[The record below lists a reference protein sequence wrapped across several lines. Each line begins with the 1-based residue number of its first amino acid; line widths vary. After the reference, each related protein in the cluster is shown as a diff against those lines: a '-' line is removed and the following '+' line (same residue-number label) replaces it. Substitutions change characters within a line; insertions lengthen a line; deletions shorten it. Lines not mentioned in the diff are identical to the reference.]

1 MGDREISDEDAH
13 SRLGLKN
20 CNRKA
25 RNAERRFA
33 ADAPEDSGKKPSA
46 VRVRKA
52 RTAERGAR
60 SGRLAPAMSTDASG
74 REDEPFAGDDP
85 FADKSKCEAAVGE
98 PQLEVGEAEG
108 SEGCGSSPP
117 DLIEV
122 GGERDPLVL
131 VRDVAK
137 EGKSESDEPRAS
149 RRPEA
154 GKKSRRQIRIMESP
168 AALAATTD
176 SSDLTLSKSKPT
188 KYYKPPKATSPAA
201 KQGSPSSY
209 STYAGSSSP
218 ATLRGLVRGVQRL
231 FSTGEEDLSFHRDD
245 YSATGES
252 PDFRMAQEQSR
263 GAARRAGRRKDLYT
277 EENKEDWRIQ
287 CQVSARSRT
296 RSPIPSA
303 SLLTLP
309 HSPAK
314 RKPFF
319 RPPPPAH
326 TQMRAQERDVA
337 YVADM
342 RVVYRSRANDNAG
355 DPIVVAVG
363 AHYSKRMIPRE
374 DMLLH
379 ILNLLRGRE
388 VGGKPFTLIYCHA
401 NAELETKPKV
411 GWFKSLVAAMGEHWW
426 LGRVKRVFVVHPTPL
441 LRTWLLSFQI
451 RISKELFGSGRVT
464 YVRSL
469 RELQT
474 HLVSENLVGDLPD
487 HVVDQD
493 GGRAQ

>member
-1 MGDREISDEDAH
+1 
-13 SRLGLKN
+13 
-20 CNRKA
+20 
-25 RNAERRFA
+25 
-33 ADAPEDSGKKPSA
+33 
-46 VRVRKA
+46 
-52 RTAERGAR
+52 
-60 SGRLAPAMSTDASG
+60 MSTDASG

-108 SEGCGSSPP
+108 PEGCGSSPP

-137 EGKSESDEPRAS
+137 EGKSERDEPRAS

-209 STYAGSSSP
+209 STYTGSSSP

-287 CQVSARSRT
+287 C
-296 RSPIPSA
+296 
-303 SLLTLP
+303 
-309 HSPAK
+309 
-314 RKPFF
+314 
-319 RPPPPAH
+319 
-326 TQMRAQERDVA
+326 QMRAQERDVA